1 MDNTIDLNQYTGA
14 QDLPDSRDFTDE
26 EVLGV
31 EEGAGT
37 LPERVILDIAP

>member
-1 MDNTIDLNQYTGA
+1 MDTTIDLSQYTGA

-26 EVLGV
+26 EVLG
-31 EEGAGT
+31 ESGAGT